1 MYIFSLN
8 YNKQEGTG
16 KFIYNP
22 SVLDNKQ
29 LFSNII
35 DFKAT

>member
-8 YNKQEGTG
+8 YNKQEDTG

-22 SVLDNKQ
+22 SVLDNKK
-29 LFSNII
+29 LFSNMIN
-35 DFKAT
+35 FKAT